1 MSKSNPK
8 STFRPIAPKP
18 QEPIQDDVIAVVTL
32 TPSEIQE
39 ITAPTTDT
47 LTTVTTT
54 KVSKKNNGQKPE
66 RSSVEEETGWDDTNT
81 GLLLSFLEDNF
92 DVYRKNKAN
101 FAKTAATKVFP
112 GKSWEQI
119 KNKLSRLVTKYNK
132 IKEKERQTGREAQAK

>member
-18 QEPIQDDVIAVVTL
+18 QEPIRDDVIAVVTL

-66 RSSVEEETGWDDTNT
+66 RSS
-81 GLLLSFLEDNF
+81 L
-92 DVYRKNKAN
+92 RKKQA
-101 FAKTAATKVFP
+101 
-112 GKSWEQI
+112 GMIQI
-119 KNKLSRLVTKYNK
+119 QDYC
-132 IKEKERQTGREAQAK
+132 